1 MQALTIGNKIQAK
14 IVAVHR
20 TMFPQLFRLEH
31 TKNDSHLGVNV
42 AREIIEK

>member
-31 TKNDSHLGVNV
+31 KKNY
-42 AREIIEK
+42 